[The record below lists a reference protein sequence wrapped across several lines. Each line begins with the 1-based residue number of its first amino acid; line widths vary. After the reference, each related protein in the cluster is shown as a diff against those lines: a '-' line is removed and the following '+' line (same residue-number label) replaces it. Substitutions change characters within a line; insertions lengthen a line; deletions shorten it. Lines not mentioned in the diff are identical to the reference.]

1 MSLFLFL
8 NFQLKFHDSLDLKLL
23 FQYLPYLRL
32 GLQLN
37 FLVKILARI

>member
-8 NFQLKFHDSLDLKLL
+8 NFPLKFHDSLDLKLL
-23 FQYLPYLRL
+23 FQYSPYLRL

-37 FLVKILARI
+37 FVL

>member
-8 NFQLKFHDSLDLKLL
+8 NFPLKFHDSLDLKLL
-23 FQYLPYLRL
+23 QYLPYLRL